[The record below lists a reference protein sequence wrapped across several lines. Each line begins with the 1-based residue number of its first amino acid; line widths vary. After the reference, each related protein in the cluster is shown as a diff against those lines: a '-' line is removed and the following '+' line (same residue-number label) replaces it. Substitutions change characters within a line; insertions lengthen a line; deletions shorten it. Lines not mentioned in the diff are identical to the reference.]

1 MTPEQLDSVRRT
13 AAFVE
18 QALDQCASCFYN
30 DLFDRHPTARRR
42 FADDLIGRQGTLVDE
57 LLSLVAAADDL
68 HGFLAQAR
76 LLGLRH
82 QRQGIHAADYAF
94 VGEALIAAI
103 AVVIGDSWTVGV
115 EASWRRMYALIAEA
129 MLEGAEEGLFNQS
142 D

>member
-1 MTPEQLDSVRRT
+1 MTPEQLESVRRT
-13 AAFVE
+13 AALVE
-18 QALDQCASCFYN
+18 QAWTSAPAASTTTSSIDTLRRVGCS
-30 DLFDRHPTARRR
+30 PTRCSRA
-42 FADDLIGRQGTLVDE
+42 QGTLVDE

-68 HGFLAQAR
+68 DGFLAQAR
-76 LLGLRH
+76 VLGLRH

-103 AVVIGDSWTVGV
+103 AAVIGEGWTDGA

-129 MLEGAEEGLFNQS
+129 MLEGAEEGLFNPS